1 MVIIKKPEGMED
13 HHSLR
18 SFFRFA
24 TELSEKPAEEAGQKQ
39 VKAPSR
45 TKSAP
50 VVKVDVSPAR

>member
-18 SFFRFA
+18 LIFFFA
-24 TELSEKPAEEAGQKQ
+24 TEFSEKPAEEDGQKQ

-50 VVKVDVSPAR
+50 VVKEEVSPAR